1 MKSIDVS
8 KLFAGRESKF
18 RVSLTTSY
26 LEVNSRTNSLGAITF
41 ERISDN
47 TRE

>member
-8 KLFAGRESKF
+8 KLFARSELKF
-18 RVSLTTSY
+18 RVSMNPIDRD
-26 LEVNSRTNSLGAITF
+26 VNSRTNSLGAITF